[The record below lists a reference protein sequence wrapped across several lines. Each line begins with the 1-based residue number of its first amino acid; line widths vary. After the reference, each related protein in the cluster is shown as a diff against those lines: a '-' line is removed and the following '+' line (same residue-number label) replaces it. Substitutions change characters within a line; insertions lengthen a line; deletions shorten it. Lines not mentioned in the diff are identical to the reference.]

1 MSWDELD
8 YTARSEKNFF
18 KLIKP
23 IDKLICLC
31 YNIGVPRERDTI
43 LN

>member
-8 YTARSEKNFF
+8 YTARSEKKFFF

-31 YNIGVPRERDTI
+31 YNIGVPKRGTQF
-43 LN
+43 